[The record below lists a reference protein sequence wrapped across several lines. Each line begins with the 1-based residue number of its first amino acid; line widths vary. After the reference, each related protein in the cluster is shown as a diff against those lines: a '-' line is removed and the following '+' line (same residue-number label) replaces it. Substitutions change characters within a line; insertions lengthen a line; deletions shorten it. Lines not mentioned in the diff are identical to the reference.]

1 MKPSDWLDLVDS
13 HGIYDADMLG
23 ELDERYRDAVPLH
36 THAETVA
43 AIERRGL
50 GGELE
55 PVTPEHDELFYG
67 YQAASAL
74 AALCL
79 DGRIPGDR
87 FSGRGSAF
95 RANYSALKEA
105 GY

>member
-1 MKPSDWLDLVDS
+1 VKPSDWLDLVDS
-13 HGIYDADMLG
+13 HGIYDAEMLG
-23 ELDERYRDAVPLH
+23 ELDERYRGAVPLH
-36 THAETVA
+36 THAEAVHS
-43 AIERRGL
+43 IEARKL

-55 PVTPEHDELFYG
+55 PETPGMELFYG

-74 AALCL
+74 AKLCL
-79 DGRIPGDR
+79 DTIPGDM
-87 FSGRGSAF
+87 FTGRGSAF